1 MLYLHI
7 IRVCRFQCES
17 WCWEEECLSHWSI
30 CFTRPRTWLQGS
42 RILAKSWAW
51 QFMWSPSY
59 VWVGEAGPQRSL
71 VSHANQ
77 IDEVWVQWKTLF
89 ETIKVK
95 RAWGNTQCQPWPSQV
110 HTRITPTHHTDSHSV
125 AWSTFSIY
133 IVSIVLPLESHY
145 FPRVPWCYGDIF
157 TDLSVC
163 LMWVF
168 VFFFLFS
175 VLERLLGPCT
185 ILDEHQDNV
194 GLRGSVGSGLTSLWS
209 GIIFP
214 SGLHIPT
221 RTFS

>member
-1 MLYLHI
+1 MHVIPI

-77 IDEVWVQWKTLF
+77 IDEVWVQWKDPVWNHKGEESLRKHPVSTMAF
-89 ETIKVK
+89 TS
-95 RAWGNTQCQPWPSQV
+95 T
-110 HTRITPTHHTDSHSV
+110 HTNHTHTPHRLSH

-133 IVSIVLPLESHY
+133 TVSIVLPLESHY
-145 FPRVPWCYGDIF
+145 FPRQSS
-157 TDLSVC
+157 L
-163 LMWVF
+163 
-168 VFFFLFS
+168 
-175 VLERLLGPCT
+175 VLWR
-185 ILDEHQDNV
+185 HFH
-194 GLRGSVGSGLTSLWS
+194 RS
-209 GIIFP
+209 
-214 SGLHIPT
+214 
-221 RTFS
+221 